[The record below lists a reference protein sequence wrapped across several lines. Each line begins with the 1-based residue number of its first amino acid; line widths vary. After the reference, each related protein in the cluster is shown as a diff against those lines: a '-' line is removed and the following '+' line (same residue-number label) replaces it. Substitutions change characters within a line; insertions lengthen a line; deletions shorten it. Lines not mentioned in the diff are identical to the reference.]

1 MKAAPEQ
8 KRSWQ
13 VIAYCGVFLAL
24 TLVVLAVILLRTA
37 GVVEG
42 GPVPWYFWLFT
53 LLGIAVSLY
62 GLLGKKHS
70 NRFVER
76 LELVMLAL
84 YGGVLLIRLSRG
96 RLLEM
101 GWEGLRLVAIIAVV
115 MVILIFCVSQ
125 QGKIEREEEEA
136 IKRRRE
142 EKLAELR
149 RSMAPTQKEN
159 GQSAGGGAE
168 RQNIPASGEGQKTP

>member
-1 MKAAPEQ
+1 MKSTPEQ

-24 TLVVLAVILLRTA
+24 TLVVLAVILLRTV

-76 LELVMLAL
+76 LETRLKIAGTDVGRQLQEQIDDLMS
-84 YGGVLLIRLSRG
+84 LLDAYRSG
-96 RLLEM
+96 
-101 GWEGLRLVAIIAVV
+101 AIA
-115 MVILIFCVSQ
+115 
-125 QGKIEREEEEA
+125 EDHREY
-136 IKRRRE
+136 
-142 EKLAELR
+142 
-149 RSMAPTQKEN
+149 
-159 GQSAGGGAE
+159 
-168 RQNIPASGEGQKTP
+168 

>member
-1 MKAAPEQ
+1 MKSTPEQ

-24 TLVVLAVILLRTA
+24 TLVVLAVILLRTV

-84 YGGVLLIRLSRG
+84 YGGVLLVRLSRG

-149 RSMAPTQKEN
+149 RSMAPTKKAEPRY
-159 GQSAGGGAE
+159 QSY
-168 RQNIPASGEGQKTP
+168 RYLIPSC

>member
-1 MKAAPEQ
+1 MKSTPEQ

-62 GLLGKKHS
+62 GLLRKKHS

-84 YGGVLLIRLSRG
+84 YGGVLLVRLSRG

-101 GWEGLRLVAIIAVV
+101 GWEGLRLVIIIAVV

-149 RSMAPTQKEN
+149 RSMAPTKRED
-159 GQSAGGGAE
+159 GLGASESAPQDVPGGTRADG
-168 RQNIPASGEGQKTP
+168 K

>member
-1 MKAAPEQ
+1 MKSTPEQ

-101 GWEGLRLVAIIAVV
+101 GWEGLRLVIIIAVV

-125 QGKIEREEEEA
+125 QGKVEREEEEA

-149 RSMAPTQKEN
+149 RSMAPTKKE
-159 GQSAGGGAE
+159 GGPGASE
-168 RQNIPASGEGQKTP
+168 PAPQDVPGGTRADGK